1 MTSPSTYSL
10 AKKIEHV
17 TNSIVS
23 FSAVPLKLIFYM
35 GFAIFA
41 GAMVYAIFLIYNRV
55 VLHHAFE
62 GWTSVMV
69 SIWLL
74 GGMIISFVGVIG
86 IYLAKVFTETKQRPY
101 TIVREIYGRPNAK
114 H

>member
-1 MTSPSTYSL
+1 MD
-10 AKKIEHV
+10 
-17 TNSIVS
+17 
-23 FSAVPLKLIFYM
+23 
-35 GFAIFA
+35 
-41 GAMVYAIFLIYNRV
+41 
-55 VLHHAFE
+55 

-86 IYLAKVFTETKQRPY
+86 IYLSKIFTETKQRPS
-101 TIVREIYGRPNAK
+101 TIVREIHGQSSSI